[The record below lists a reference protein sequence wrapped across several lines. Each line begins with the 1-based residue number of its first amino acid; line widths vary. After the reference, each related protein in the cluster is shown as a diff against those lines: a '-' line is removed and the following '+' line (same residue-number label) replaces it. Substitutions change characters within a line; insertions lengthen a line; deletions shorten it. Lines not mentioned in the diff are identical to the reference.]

1 MLLRLGVFQLCH
13 LRRDHYG
20 LSVRI
25 EERIHVLAWQEFRF
39 DGAGAALLGELLC
52 TEERGGNERFA
63 LPLLDG
69 AGRAQPFMEMP
80 GGRREE
86 FSPRGWSWTQTWMGF
101 VSI

>member
-1 MLLRLGVFQLCH
+1 LSFKKRSLRFKC
-13 LRRDHYG
+13 
-20 LSVRI
+20 I